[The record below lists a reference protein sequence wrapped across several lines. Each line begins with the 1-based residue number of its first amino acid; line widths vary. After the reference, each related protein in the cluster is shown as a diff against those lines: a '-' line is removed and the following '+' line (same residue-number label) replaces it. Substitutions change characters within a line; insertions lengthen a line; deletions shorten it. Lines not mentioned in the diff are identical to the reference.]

1 MAVWVGAGQWVSL
14 LIRGCVKI
22 GSHAGGIVVSG
33 LVVWLDWG
41 ALCEDGLAQ
50 WRCEWG
56 RGGGLAWWPVV
67 VRGLARILAVSV
79 TDRPLPLLPSPSPHS
94 RSRPL
99 LSPPPS
105 LPTPQACRICGARN
119 HRLNY

>member
-1 MAVWVGAGQWVSL
+1 MAVWVAGTGRFGGPRVS
-14 LIRGCVKI
+14 
-22 GSHAGGIVVSG
+22 
-33 LVVWLDWG
+33 
-41 ALCEDGLAQ
+41 LCEDGLAQ

-56 RGGGLAWWPVV
+56 GVV
-67 VRGLARILAVSV
+67 VWLGGPWLCEDWLAFWRSV

-119 HRLNY
+119 HRLDY